1 MSASA
6 AARLLE
12 REGKLLLFGLSGVAV
27 ENRKLPA
34 ATHDFAVRRYCGG
47 ILACLITLPQS
58 SVSSAK
64 NCAASLRLLVTGS
77 I

>member
-1 MSASA
+1 MSARA
-6 AARLLE
+6 AARPLE
-12 REGKLLLFGLSGVAV
+12 REGKLLLCPGLPLKPQV
-27 ENRKLPA
+27 PA
-34 ATHDFAVRRYCGG
+34 ATHDFAVRRYCSG

-58 SVSSAK
+58 SVSSTK